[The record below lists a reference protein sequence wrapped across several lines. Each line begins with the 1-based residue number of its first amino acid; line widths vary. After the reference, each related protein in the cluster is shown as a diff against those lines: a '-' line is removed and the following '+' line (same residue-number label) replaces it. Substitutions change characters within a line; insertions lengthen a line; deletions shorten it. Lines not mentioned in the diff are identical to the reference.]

1 MRTKALV
8 LGGVV
13 LIGCGIYSLV
23 RPNIMMPAQRQK
35 LQISGHEVE
44 LETRR
49 IVAVPRPLGA
59 LVILSG
65 VALMLLSTQKP

>member
-13 LIGCGIYSLV
+13 LIACGIYSLV